1 MALLQVTGISK
12 YYGGVRAL
20 HDVDAS
26 FDTGEVVA
34 IVGDNGAGKS
44 TLVKAIAGA
53 IQPTSG
59 EIAWRGEHVDLSNPE
74 VARELGI
81 ETVFQDLALVPDFN
95 AAENLY
101 FGREL
106 RKWGF
111 LQHRRMREETYQT
124 LERLSINL
132 PSPKTPI
139 RFLSGGQKQSIAI
152 GRAMAWGKG
161 LVILD
166 EPTAALGVQES
177 EKVLALIG
185 RLREQGTAVIMVSHN
200 MTHVLE
206 VADRVIVMRRGEKV
220 ADMPTQGLTSQE
232 IVVHIVG

>member
-1 MALLQVTGISK
+1 MALLEVTGVSK
-12 YYGGVRAL
+12 YYGAVRAL
-20 HDVDAS
+20 ENVDAS
-26 FDTGEVVA
+26 FGAGEVVA

-44 TLVKAIAGA
+44 TLVKVIAGA
-53 IQPTSG
+53 IEPTEGGISWKG
-59 EIAWRGEHVDLSNPE
+59 EKVTLPNPE
-74 VARELGI
+74 AARELGI

-111 LQHRRMREETYQT
+111 LQHKRMREETYKT
-124 LERLSINL
+124 IERLSINL
-132 PSPKTPI
+132 PSPSTPI
-139 RFLSGGQKQSIAI
+139 RYLSGGQKQSVAI

-177 EKVLALIG
+177 QKVLDLIG
-185 RLREQGTAVIMVSHN
+185 RLRNEGTAVIMVSHN
-200 MTHVLE
+200 MSHVLE
-206 VADRVIVMRRGEKV
+206 VADRVIVMRRGRKV
-220 ADMPTQGLTSQE
+220 ADMPTAGLTSQE

>member
-1 MALLQVTGISK
+1 MALLEVTGVSK
-12 YYGGVRAL
+12 YYGAVRAL
-20 HDVDAS
+20 ENVDAS
-26 FDTGEVVA
+26 FGAGEVVA

-44 TLVKAIAGA
+44 TLVKVIAGA
-53 IQPTSG
+53 IEPTEGGISWKG
-59 EIAWRGEHVDLSNPE
+59 ENVTLPNPE
-74 VARELGI
+74 AARELGI

-111 LQHRRMREETYQT
+111 LQHKRMREETYKT
-124 LERLSINL
+124 IERLSINL
-132 PSPKTPI
+132 PSPSTPI
-139 RFLSGGQKQSIAI
+139 RYLSGGQKQSVAI

-177 EKVLALIG
+177 QKVLDLIG
-185 RLREQGTAVIMVSHN
+185 RLRDEGTAVIMVSHN
-200 MTHVLE
+200 MSHVLE
-206 VADRVIVMRRGEKV
+206 VADRVVVMRRGQKV
-220 ADMPTQGLTSQE
+220 ADMPTAGLTSQE